1 MFFCN
6 EVFAKQKYTKLAGHY
21 YYWQPLDQGG
31 AMGGSVA
38 HPTLS
43 KVKSKIGVEGR

>member
-1 MFFCN
+1 M
-6 EVFAKQKYTKLAGHY
+6 FAKQKKTKLAGH
-21 YYWQPLDQGG
+21 YWQPLDQGD

-43 KVKSKIGVEGR
+43 KVKSKTGVEGR